1 MTDYQHEEAET
12 DRLIDA
18 GLCPQCGAVS
28 GVNHLCAMGRGGT
41 SALPPLT
48 QAEIDAQRVRP
59 FRKAWDIDRFKRP
72 GRVVNG
78 MCEHGACDW
87 CPHGCFD
94 DAQRPMTD
102 AERKRIID
110 KVHRAIYGSD
120 EITIDEARSAIVAL
134 NHYGFLSDEISN
146 NALGRL
152 ADAERVQPAQSSAAS

>member
-1 MTDYQHEEAET
+1 MTDEHAHGDSET
-12 DRLIDA
+12 DRLEDEWHERQP
-18 GLCPQCGAVS
+18 G
-28 GVNHLCAMGRGGT
+28 
-41 SALPPLT
+41 LT

-110 KVHRAIYGSD
+110 KIHRDIA
-120 EITIDEARSAIVAL
+120 EIGKE
-134 NHYGFLSDEISN
+134 Y
-146 NALGRL
+146 
-152 ADAERVQPAQSSAAS
+152 DAEA